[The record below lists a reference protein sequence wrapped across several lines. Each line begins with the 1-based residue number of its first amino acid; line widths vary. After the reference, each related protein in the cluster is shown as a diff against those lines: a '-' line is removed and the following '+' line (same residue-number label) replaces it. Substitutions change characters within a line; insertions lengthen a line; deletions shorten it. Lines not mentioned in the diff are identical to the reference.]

1 MRDHVISVDVGT
13 GSARAGVVSSSG
25 QLLARCEHPITLSRP
40 RDDQGEHSSE
50 EIWNACCIAVK
61 AALRQAAIVPSSIAA
76 IGFDATCSLVLRD
89 REGEPLCLREEDG
102 QGDGLGFDT
111 IAWLDHRATAEA
123 AECSELDH
131 PVLIH
136 HGRAMSPEAEIP
148 KLMWLKGHRPDL
160 WARLGYAFDLADFL
174 TWKATGSTARSLCTL
189 TSKWSFFGH
198 TKPGWQQDFLT
209 DVGLDDLIFRARLPH
224 EAVSVGHSIGPLS
237 QEAANALGLEAGIAV
252 AAGMVD
258 AYAGALG
265 VLGAAD
271 LTNPDSQQIALIG
284 GTSSCLI
291 ALNKKP
297 YHGYSIWGPYFEAI
311 LPDMWLVEAGQSAT
325 GALLNHLLRTHAQGG
340 EPSIDN
346 HRRVIQRIGEL
357 RAQEGASFGN
367 KINILPDF
375 HGNRSPFADPNL
387 AGTISGLTLD
397 ASFDGLCRIYWRAC
411 VSIALG
417 LRQIL
422 EGMIV
427 DQRGPTRLHLTG
439 GHVKNPLLVELYR
452 DATSCELVV
461 ADETDAVL
469 VGTAINAATAAGLY
483 PSLVAAGTA
492 MAAKGRVMAPGTN
505 SDADFERDYR
515 RFLAMQRHRA
525 ELNSL

>member
-13 GSARAGVVSSSG
+13 GSARAGVVSNTG

-40 RDDQGEHSSE
+40 SDDQGEHSSE
-50 EIWNACCIAVK
+50 EIWAACCIAVK
-61 AALRQAAIVPSSIAA
+61 AAMHEAAIAPSSIAA

-89 REGEPLCLREEDG
+89 TSGAPLCLRVEDG
-102 QGDGLGFDT
+102 QGFDT

-136 HGRAMSPEAEIP
+136 HGQVMSPEAEIP

-160 WARLGYAFDLADFL
+160 WAKLGYAFDLADFL
-174 TWKATGSTARSLCTL
+174 TWKATGSAARSLCTL

-198 TKPGWQQDFLT
+198 TSPGWQRDFLA
-209 DVGLDDLIFRARLPH
+209 DLGLEDLIFRANLPDV
-224 EAVSVGHSIGPLS
+224 AVPVGQRIGPLS
-237 QEAANALGLEAGIAV
+237 SEAAEALGLEAGIAV

-271 LTNPDSQQIALIG
+271 LTDPNSQPIALIG

-291 ALNKKP
+291 ALNQKP
-297 YHGYSIWGPYFEAI
+297 YHGYSIWGPYFGAI

-325 GALLNHLLRTHAQGG
+325 GALLNHLLRTHAEGG

-346 HRRVIQRIGEL
+346 HRRVIKRIGEL
-357 RAQEGASFGN
+357 RAQEGGAFAD

-375 HGNRSPFADPNL
+375 HGNRSPFADPAL
-387 AGTISGLTLD
+387 TGTISGLTLD

-422 EGMIV
+422 ETLAV
-427 DQRGPTRLHLTG
+427 DRRGPTRLHLTG

-452 DATSCELVV
+452 DATRCELMV

-469 VGTAINAATAAGLY
+469 VGTAINAAAAAKLY
-483 PSLVAAGTA
+483 PSLTAAGAA
-492 MAAKGRVMAPGTN
+492 MAAKGRLVAPSTEHGG
-505 SDADFERDYR
+505 DFERDYR